1 MKWKHQRWGNDLA
14 PNYWFIQPCLHNRCI
29 SNGKTFSFAQCR
41 TLHNSFISNRLT
53 LHSRTWLEIV
63 SKIFVGTHE
72 KSKKFEARKCQIR
85 FVYFFSFRSFSSF
98 FLHFFFFFLCWEVS
112 EKERERER
120 GERER
125 ERGSSSSSRLSWL
138 SMAASPCPSLLVR
151 RSKKRRE
158 SH

>member
-41 TLHNSFISNRLT
+41 ALHNFFISNRLT
-53 LHSRTWLEIV
+53 LHSSTWLEIV
-63 SKIFVGTHE
+63 SKIFVGTQE
-72 KSKKFEARKCQIR
+72 ISKKFEARKCQIW

-112 EKERERER
+112 EKERERKR

-125 ERGSSSSSRLSWL
+125 ERFFFFFSTKLAFNGRKSVSVP
-138 SMAASPCPSLLVR
+138 A
-151 RSKKRRE
+151 RSKVQKTSRE
-158 SH
+158 